1 MSRNSSRSTFTEP
14 RLAVGQTVSLR
25 EPLPALGLGRGAM
38 GAIVLVH
45 SKPRLAYEVEF
56 VDPDGATRALATVT
70 PEQVAA
76 TASSASSPGSAP
88 A

>member
-1 MSRNSSRSTFTEP
+1 MSRNSSRSTSIEP
-14 RLAVGQTVSLR
+14 QLAVGQTVSLR

-45 SKPRLAYEVEF
+45 SRPRLAYEVEF
-56 VDPDGATRALATVT
+56 VDADGKTRALATVT

-76 TASSASSPGSAP
+76 TASHGPAP